1 MASALGSSARK
12 VDRRGGCGGSG
23 SHFPVLPCRF
33 VHSPPRRG
41 AGAGVTCAWR
51 LKFRAVL
58 PPARPPAA
66 RDVATTAQAPTDPH
80 IHPSIHSAPPV
91 PHSHA
96 TRDFLSAPP
105 PPRDVSRLPPGRP
118 PSPCRCRPWRG
129 RVDHY
134 GWRRGIQLTVGQ
146 SVLSHSFDKISSEK
160 ELGDC
165 NGSSRSTVMQQEH
178 AHDLCSENVV
188 QKASSWPLTSSDERI
203 ISLHSRARE
212 WASDD
217 LDRIE
222 VHMDEIEM
230 KK

>member
-1 MASALGSSARK
+1 MCPRRVGVPAPLCSCHRMASALGSSARK

-51 LKFRAVL
+51 LKFRA
-58 PPARPPAA
+58 ARPP
-66 RDVATTAQAPTDPH
+66 RVTSPPLPRRPLTHTS
-80 IHPSIHSAPPV
+80 IHPSTRRRPYRTRTP
-91 PHSHA
+91 HA
-96 TRDFLSAPP
+96 TFYPLRPRRVMSAGFLLADL
-105 PPRDVSRLPPGRP
+105 PRRVAAVRGAAEWITTGGAEGSNLP
-118 PSPCRCRPWRG
+118 W
-129 RVDHY
+129 
-134 GWRRGIQLTVGQ
+134 
-146 SVLSHSFDKISSEK
+146 
-160 ELGDC
+160 DC